1 MNRLI
6 VYRRVSHGSFED
18 QQMHIKEK
26 ALDKVSRL
34 AYKDLI
40 FNVKE
45 DIQEGRFERGTFNGD
60 IYTVK
65 LKQDSVH
72 EFVYGKIEAVF
83 RINEDNKTFEFLEI
97 EPADFIMDVHRKILP
112 IYKGVMYRD
121 DRDKFKIDYALTK
134 KNNDYKARKEKD
146 DSEICDL

>member
-1 MNRLI
+1 MSL
-6 VYRRVSHGSFED
+6 YRQVVSDREY
-18 QQMHIKEK
+18 QIMVVKEK

-40 FNVKE
+40 FNVIPEIKE
-45 DIQEGRFERGTFNGD
+45 GNFERGTFEGD
-60 IYTVK
+60 MYKVV

-72 EFVYGKIEAVF
+72 EFVYGKIEVIF
-83 RINEDNKTFEFLEI
+83 KIDHLNKIFEFIEI
-97 EPADFIMDVHRKILP
+97 EPADFIAEVHKRILP

-134 KNNDYKARKEKD
+134 KHSDNKT
-146 DSEICDL
+146 C

>member
-1 MNRLI
+1 MI
-6 VYRRVSHGSFED
+6 VYRRISRGTIDD
-18 QQMHIKEK
+18 QLMRIKEK

-45 DIQEGRFERGTFNGD
+45 EIRNGIFDRGTFEGD
-60 IYTVK
+60 IYRVA

-83 RINEDNKTFEFLEI
+83 RINHEEKTFEFLEI
-97 EPADFIMDVHRKILP
+97 EPSEFIMEVHRKILP
-112 IYKGVMYRD
+112 IYKGVMYRN

-134 KNNDYKARKEKD
+134 RHNDHKACKEED
-146 DSEICDL
+146 DTEVCSN